1 MSDRQTAQAT
11 SQDAHAAPPI
21 DTRARGGILRRKC
34 ACGKSTA
41 GGGECGACERKHSGE
56 LRRAAVNN
64 SGGGAEAPPLVR
76 EVLRSSGS
84 PLDLQTRSFME
95 SRFGHDF
102 SHVRL
107 HTDAKAAESAR
118 AVGAL
123 AYTVGSDV
131 VLGAGRHS
139 VGTSDGRRL
148 LAHELTHVV
157 QQSSSPAAMTTGIE
171 IGEPGHRAE
180 HEADETASRVA
191 YGAPAGPV
199 RPDRRTLRRQEA
211 IPVDLVPVSDEEN
224 ARLKKQGINLPT
236 VSEGTWRLI
245 GGVADNAG
253 KSLTPAE
260 KTNIE
265 SILKKAGAPTGT
277 PLATPISG
285 RFLLHDTSASVT
297 ASGIAEQ
304 QKKGR
309 GPRGSG
315 VTAYVPSSGAATVT
329 RPEFYEARR
338 PSTTEFEKSIESF
351 EKPEDKKLS
360 SAKKVETWK
369 KRRDDLFRQVWNA
382 TQPAKRDE
390 AFNKAIAGMSLSADE
405 IKGEKTGNNLKRSDP
420 DFNPGVEAALKAGS
434 TEKVTTSSSWT
445 VEEICNMV
453 TPKTVASVAVSGKET
468 ELTDACAALSAYFTR
483 RDARVASTV
492 AVEIVQPGVKKGATN
507 ENTCNPKNPDIAPLS
522 NPPYSADQYKSLVQ
536 LYLRAAYRAG
546 TFPEVTTHFVVDSF
560 IGGHCDPRCFDLNYL
575 YDSIAGALGHGKG
588 STYGVKPNYGRSSGT
603 HTVWWDDGICHGKH
617 P

>member
-1 MSDRQTAQAT
+1 
-11 SQDAHAAPPI
+11 
-21 DTRARGGILRRKC
+21 
-34 ACGKSTA
+34 
-41 GGGECGACERKHSGE
+41 
-56 LRRAAVNN
+56 
-64 SGGGAEAPPLVR
+64 
-76 EVLRSSGS
+76 
-84 PLDLQTRSFME
+84 
-95 SRFGHDF
+95 
-102 SHVRL
+102 
-107 HTDAKAAESAR
+107 
-118 AVGAL
+118 
-123 AYTVGSDV
+123 
-131 VLGAGRHS
+131 
-139 VGTSDGRRL
+139 
-148 LAHELTHVV
+148 
-157 QQSSSPAAMTTGIE
+157 
-171 IGEPGHRAE
+171 
-180 HEADETASRVA
+180 
-191 YGAPAGPV
+191 
-199 RPDRRTLRRQEA
+199 
-211 IPVDLVPVSDEEN
+211 
-224 ARLKKQGINLPT
+224 
-236 VSEGTWRLI
+236 
-245 GGVADNAG
+245 
-253 KSLTPAE
+253 
-260 KTNIE
+260 
-265 SILKKAGAPTGT
+265 
-277 PLATPISG
+277 
-285 RFLLHDTSASVT
+285 
-297 ASGIAEQ
+297 
-304 QKKGR
+304 R